1 MSGLWAHYWTGQF
14 NFVTNFH
21 FLCSAELSR
30 THTLFVLGYT
40 GQFFLAHPPLPPHT
54 RLLHFL
60 QTLFLFCELEAG
72 IIGMIRRGGV
82 GKIRRGCVGA
92 GRIRRGRSVGGRVTE
107 TWVAGTTEYIRRSD
121 RIATVE
127 NC

>member
-1 MSGLWAHYWTGQF
+1 
-14 NFVTNFH
+14 
-21 FLCSAELSR
+21 
-30 THTLFVLGYT
+30 
-40 GQFFLAHPPLPPHT
+40 
-54 RLLHFL
+54 
-60 QTLFLFCELEAG
+60 
-72 IIGMIRRGGV
+72 MIRRGGV

-107 TWVAGTTEYIRRSD
+107 IWVAGTTEYIRRSD